1 MLPNAANFEVT
12 ALSIATRRA
21 KHHKMDLQTL
31 SLEHLQNRIT
41 ACQLMEGRVK
51 KPKSAQL
58 AWLQA
63 GEEAEAELE
72 KRLRSVDCQETGD
85 GATSAGA
92 VAASASPGIQVA

>member
-41 ACQLMEGRVK
+41 ACQLMEGRVVTSVNLPSLLGCKPEK
-51 KPKSAQL
+51 KPKQS
-58 AWLQA
+58 W
-63 GEEAEAELE
+63 
-72 KRLRSVDCQETGD
+72 KSVSG
-85 GATSAGA
+85 
-92 VAASASPGIQVA
+92 V